1 MGEPNPEETPR
12 RGGGLKW
19 IVAAGVFCAAFWAGL
34 YFVSLQPLQLELSD
48 LRAARAQLEQEV
60 PTPRA
65 ERELASTE
73 KELAALLGRWDT
85 TSSAELTKQ
94 LEAHSVA
101 LRKAQPGE
109 ELGAFILDV
118 EGSAHGIGQALPA
131 WEKPSAPGRLPAV
144 LYLRRIKQD
153 QALRARFRLEGVGR
167 VDDLLV
173 KPPAVVD
180 LREMRE

>member
-1 MGEPNPEETPR
+1 VGEPNPDEAPR

-19 IVAAGVFCAAFWAGL
+19 VVAAGVFCAAFWAVL
-34 YFVSLQPLQLELSD
+34 YLVSLRPLQKELAD
-48 LRAARAQLEQEV
+48 LRAAQALLEQEI

-73 KELAALLGRWDT
+73 KELATLLGRWDT

-109 ELGAFILDV
+109 EIGAFILEV
-118 EGSAHGIGQALPA
+118 EGSAHGLGQALPA
-131 WEKPSAPGRLPAV
+131 WEKPSVPGRLPAV
-144 LYLRRIKQD
+144 LYFRKVKQD

-167 VDDLLV
+167 ISGWTLA
-173 KPPAVVD
+173 PPAQGNP
-180 LREMRE
+180 

>member
-1 MGEPNPEETPR
+1 MGEPHPEEAPR

-19 IVAAGVFCAAFWAGL
+19 IVAAGMFCAAFWIGL
-34 YFVSLQPLQLELSD
+34 FFASLRPLQEELAG
-48 LRAARAQLEQEV
+48 LRAAQAQLEQEV

-65 ERELASTE
+65 ERELAATE

-85 TSSAELTKQ
+85 TSSAEMAKQ

-131 WEKPSAPGRLPAV
+131 WEKSSAPGRLPAV

-167 VDDLLV
+167 VSDLPA
-173 KPPAVVD
+173 KPPVVID
-180 LREMRE
+180 LREMRK